1 MQGKWL
7 RTTMPTKHKY
17 IYFFFFLNTIV
28 FRLGPGCKFGELT
41 RRGTVSYLGEIEI
54 FENCN
59 SANSLTKIENILTH
73 QSVDHVL
80 VGSNYELEVE
90 ITLDRPLKGP
100 ISGLL
105 YCTSN
110 GNPQNDSV

>member
-1 MQGKWL
+1 MVEDNHAHQ
-7 RTTMPTKHKY
+7 TQIY
-17 IYFFFFLNTIV
+17 IFFYFLNTIV

-41 RRGTVSYLGEIEI
+41 RRGTVSYLGEIEK

-90 ITLDRPLKGP
+90 NHVGP
-100 ISGLL
+100 FLEGTHLRVTVL
-105 YCTSN
+105 YFKWK
-110 GNPQNDSV
+110 PPK